1 MERSLVVIQLIYRL
15 VKALIT
21 GEPYYVVLIR
31 PHHQHITSSVNDMS
45 IELITDAIN
54 SNMQHIFETDEA
66 PVKLSKGEIK
76 FIKSVK
82 KN

>member
-1 MERSLVVIQLIYRL
+1 MKRSLVVTQLIYRL

-21 GEPYYVVLIR
+21 GEPYYVVLVR
-31 PHHQHITSSVNDMS
+31 PHRQHITSSVNDMS

-54 SNMQHIFETDEA
+54 ANMYHLFDTNEA
-66 PVKLSKGEIK
+66 RVKLSGEEVE

-82 KN
+82 NN